1 MILFLFIEKNIT
13 INQRYRS
20 ILDAF
25 LLFLYQPEKANLSFW
40 GKMAFCIFCVI
51 YFLKYKYAMNILLSF
66 SLSNLISN
74 QSKKL

>member
-25 LLFLYQPEKANLSFW
+25 LLFLYLPEKATLSFW
-40 GKMAFCIFCVI
+40 GKNGFWC
-51 YFLKYKYAMNILLSF
+51 FLYY
-66 SLSNLISN
+66 
-74 QSKKL
+74 

>member
-25 LLFLYQPEKANLSFW
+25 LLFLYQPEKATLSFW
-40 GKMAFCIFCVI
+40 GKMAFGVFCII
-51 YFLKYKYAMNILLSF
+51 NSLKHKYAMNILLSS